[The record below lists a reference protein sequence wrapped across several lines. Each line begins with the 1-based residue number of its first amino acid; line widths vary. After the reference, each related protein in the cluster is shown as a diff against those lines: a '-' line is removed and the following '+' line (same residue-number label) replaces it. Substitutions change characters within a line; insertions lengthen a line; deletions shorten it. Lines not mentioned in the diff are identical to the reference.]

1 MNIYSYGTCL
11 LIEFNFLKKVCFFN
25 AFLTFLYSF
34 KIEVLHVQDFKE
46 FHSMGVYIENPTV
59 LTPHPC
65 HLPETTTFH
74 WLFEKVLQ
82 KLFRM
87 FFKKQFLV
95 FKNN

>member
-1 MNIYSYGTCL
+1 MNIYSYGTCVF
-11 LIEFNFLKKVCFFN
+11 IELNFLKNVR
-25 AFLTFLYSF
+25 FLNVFLPFLYSF

-46 FHSMGVYIENPTV
+46 FNSMEVYIENPTV

-65 HLPETTTFH
+65 HLPETTAFH
-74 WLFEKVLQ
+74 CLFEKVFQ

-87 FFKKQFLV
+87 FFLKFLV